1 MARHEWCNWCRIYLT
16 RGNNVW
22 ARDFLG
28 ENSASGTSPD
38 GGSTLIF
45 DFPYGGTN
53 VTASSYI
60 NAANTN
66 FFI

>member
-1 MARHEWCNWCRIYLT
+1 MF
-16 RGNNVW
+16 GQ
-22 ARDFLG
+22 RDFLG

>member
-1 MARHEWCNWCRIYLT
+1 MARHEWITGAEYTIT

-22 ARDFLG
+22 AKDDFLG

-45 DFPYGGTN
+45 
-53 VTASSYI
+53 
-60 NAANTN
+60 
-66 FFI
+66 